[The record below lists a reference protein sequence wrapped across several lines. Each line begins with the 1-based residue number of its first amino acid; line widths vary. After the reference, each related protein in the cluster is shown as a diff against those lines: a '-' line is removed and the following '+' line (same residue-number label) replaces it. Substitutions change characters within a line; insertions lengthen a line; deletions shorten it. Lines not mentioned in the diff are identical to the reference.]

1 MGFPPILKK
10 IGAPRIFSETAARR
24 RRLRSRMRRN
34 DVAKPP
40 KSTPHSDI
48 DGVHQ
53 DEKPNVETAQET
65 GETAANLDLAAR
77 ESKGKP
83 PHRKQGAKAPR

>member
-1 MGFPPILKK
+1 
-10 IGAPRIFSETAARR
+10 
-24 RRLRSRMRRN
+24 MRRN

-65 GETAANLDLAAR
+65 GETTANLALAR
-77 ESKGKP
+77 EQASGKP
-83 PHRKQGAKAPR
+83 PHSDDDGKEGSKSGGSDEAASRAAS